1 MIARWKIVVFIESRR
16 NMRKKRNVLYDAP
29 LRLLH
34 CVCHCLMIS
43 FVSGAFCVGPRYEG
57 TNWSGEYFCGKFSW
71 MTKEDPFVSIF
82 GLNDSFFYSIT
93 CSTASP
99 YTCHHSK
106 IISHIHSAFHVILR
120 FSSLLF
126 LVWISKRNSRI
137 FYVFLFTAP
146 LLKSW
151 KMKMNTSFLHR
162 VFQSFFFVIR
172 KKSSVWIRNW
182 STRKTNVSL
191 TYVQLYVGA
200 WASRWRYFELHIC

>member
-1 MIARWKIVVFIESRR
+1 MMRLSACSIVYVIAWWFRSSRALFVSARDMKEQIGAENTFVENFPEWLKKILSSLF
-16 NMRKKRNVLYDAP
+16 LA
-29 LRLLH
+29 
-34 CVCHCLMIS
+34 LMI
-43 FVSGAFCVGPRYEG
+43 V
-57 TNWSGEYFCGKFSW
+57 
-71 MTKEDPFVSIF
+71 
-82 GLNDSFFYSIT
+82 FFYSIT